1 MVDSAIHLLN
11 NLGLLYSNAVSHI
24 TLICL
29 YRVLSNASHSNHIY
43 KTTEICGHFIYKD
56 KCPFIN
62 VSKSGESCSSQM
74 SHESRQIS
82 QVIRVN
88 Y

>member
-11 NLGLLYSNAVSHI
+11 NLGPLYSNADVSYFLCCSWKRDAFKVRPSHI

-62 VSKSGESCSSQM
+62 VSKSGESC
-74 SHESRQIS
+74 
-82 QVIRVN
+82 
-88 Y
+88 

>member
-1 MVDSAIHLLN
+1 MVDSAIHHLN

-29 YRVLSNASHSNHIY
+29 YGVLSNASHY
-43 KTTEICGHFIYKD
+43 KTTKIYGHFIYKD

-62 VSKSGESCSSQM
+62 VSKSGES
-74 SHESRQIS
+74 H
-82 QVIRVN
+82 
-88 Y
+88 

>member
-11 NLGLLYSNAVSHI
+11 NLGLLYSNEVSHI

-29 YRVLSNASHSNHIY
+29 YGVLSKASHSNHIY
-43 KTTEICGHFIYKD
+43 KTTEIYGHFIYKD

-62 VSKSGESCSSQM
+62 VSKSGESC
-74 SHESRQIS
+74 
-82 QVIRVN
+82 
-88 Y
+88 